1 MAALSLDPS
10 QYDSIAELA
19 ALVDGKIVIV
29 HPGRRNGWHW
39 SDRHGNIVKP
49 VWIKPVTDL
58 ADCLN
63 DLRDC
68 YPARARL
75 SQLYGVPTDPAA
87 I

>member
-10 QYDSIAELA
+10 QYDGIAELA

-49 VWIKPVTDL
+49 LWIKPVTDL

-63 DLRDC
+63 EMLDKGDVEYALDKLVAGPEH
-68 YPARARL
+68 PA
-75 SQLYGVPTDPAA
+75 T
-87 I
+87 

>member
-10 QYDSIAELA
+10 QYDGTAELA

-29 HPGRRNGWHW
+29 HAGRRNGWHW

-63 DLRDC
+63 EMLDKGD
-68 YPARARL
+68 
-75 SQLYGVPTDPAA
+75 VE
-87 I
+87 

>member
-10 QYDSIAELA
+10 QYDGIAELA

-29 HPGRRNGWHW
+29 HAGRRNGWHW

-49 VWIKPVTDL
+49 LWIKPVTDL

-63 DLRDC
+63 EMLDKGDVGYAIDKLVEGPGH
-68 YPARARL
+68 PA
-75 SQLYGVPTDPAA
+75 

>member
-10 QYDSIAELA
+10 QYDGIAELA

-29 HPGRRNGWHW
+29 HPGRHDGWHW

-63 DLRDC
+63 EMLDKGDVEYALDKLVAGPEH
-68 YPARARL
+68 PA
-75 SQLYGVPTDPAA
+75 T
-87 I
+87 